1 MRRRL
6 QASSQNKKEKIIS
19 KQENEFNIRVEQAVA
34 QRLELKE
41 KEIARRVRMQA
52 TKEKQQFKE
61 SLQVEFESKQ
71 AALTSRLDAKI
82 AEVAQLKSI

>member
-61 SLQVEFESKQ
+61 SLQAEFESKQ